1 MKKTSLIVL
10 FFCIMAASFLSGCAT
25 KEPSIR
31 DLKEMVPSE
40 VLSYQYGEDTYTST
54 VSSLEIVRARTYEE
68 VYTADCVIE
77 LTDDIC
83 DRTAYITISSIH
95 WDKGGW
101 QLENWNSYQQ
111 EEMELRIPFD
121 KEFLENK
128 FTELGYHFENF
139 TETNF
144 LEQDNGVVSASYSVQ
159 DEHENLTAFGELT
172 SSCVLTSEEGYPAK
186 YFWEIE
192 TDESGISCSWDIFG
206 LWSAANLPPF
216 YEGYGTIELF
226 LSDISDEQFWT
237 DLRIPFYSF
246 TGKVNRHSSVGKLI
260 YEGAFSFDNLS
271 GNIGNYYNST
281 STLLERNLTL
291 TVYTDNDSYSRSEVD
306 MQFFADSA
314 YCAYISGLN
323 MGMRKNCG
331 WVDLEKI
338 S

>member
-10 FFCIMAASFLSGCAT
+10 FFWIMAASFLSGCAT

-83 DRTAYITISSIH
+83 DRIAYITISSIH

-111 EEMELRIPFD
+111 EEMKLRIPFD
-121 KEFLENK
+121 KKFLENK

-159 DEHENLTAFGELT
+159 DKHENLTAFGELT

-192 TDESGISCSWDIFG
+192 TDESAISCSWDIFG

-216 YEGYGTIELF
+216 YEDYGRVELS
-226 LSDISDEQFWT
+226 LSDVSEEKFWT
-237 DLRIPFYSF
+237 DLRIPYYSF
-246 TGKVNRHSSVGKLI
+246 AGKVNRYDRNGKPYHEKTYSLNYLDDI
-260 YEGAFSFDNLS
+260 
-271 GNIGNYYNST
+271 IGNYYNST
-281 STLLERNLTL
+281 STLLERNLIL
-291 TVYTDNDSYSRSEVD
+291 TVPTSGDTYSRSEVD
-306 MQFFADSA
+306 MQFYADNA

-323 MGMRKNCG
+323 MGMRENCG
-331 WVDLEKI
+331 WVDLQKV